1 MKRGRIGKKQREADL
16 RHKRRAQVAGEWL
29 TAAKTPPKA
38 IPVGA
43 MARLASV
50 DRAEPLVPHSY
61 PVKRAS
67 LGKRQEVDCK

>member
-38 IPVGA
+38 IPG
-43 MARLASV
+43 R
-50 DRAEPLVPHSY
+50 SY
-61 PVKRAS
+61 GQAGFCGPR
-67 LGKRQEVDCK
+67 